1 MRCFD
6 MNEYKTKYERILLAR
21 KLCLIPLITSFVL
34 YVLSLYFNARIDM
47 RMIRHI
53 RDFSFGN
60 LFITVAGFIYIVLF
74 GKDLK
79 VSYEL
84 AKVEPSNFLANV
96 KYASFGI
103 ALMAIS
109 FVVSVAWIATMLIL
123 AY

>member
-1 MRCFD
+1 
-6 MNEYKTKYERILLAR
+6 MNEYKVKYERLLLAR

-34 YVLSLYFNARIDM
+34 YVMSIYLNERIDM

-60 LFITVAGFIYIVLF
+60 LFVTVAGFIYIILF
-74 GKDLK
+74 AKDLK

-84 AKVEPSNFLANV
+84 CKVEPSNFLANV

-103 ALMAIS
+103 ALMAIMFLIS
-109 FVVSVAWIATMLIL
+109 IIWIITMLVL
-123 AY
+123 VY